1 MTQETG
7 GTLFQVSK
15 KQPVAAIYQ
24 QIADQLRN
32 QYRVGYAPPAHD
44 GAGYHEVSVTA
55 KDKKLT
61 VQTRAGY
68 YSDK

>member
-1 MTQETG
+1 MTRETG
-7 GTLFQVSK
+7 GGLFQVSK
-15 KQPVAAIYQ
+15 KWPVAAIYQ
-24 QIADQLRN
+24 QIADELRN
-32 QYRVGYAPPAHD
+32 QYRIGYAPPAHD
-44 GAGYHEVSVTA
+44 GAGYHEVLVTA